1 MLVGIVSIHEFGHF
15 LAAKAFG
22 VYCYEFSIGMG
33 PKLYTKKGK
42 ETNFSIRALPIG
54 GFVAMAGDDDDNAD
68 VEKPD
73 IEIPKERT
81 LPGVSPIKR
90 IIIMASGVIMNFL
103 LALVVV
109 ACVFLSNGV
118 TNEAPKAI
126 INSVQ
131 EGYPAYKAGIQV
143 GDEVIKASYENGY
156 SISPKN
162 FEELS
167 TFLSIYDGKGNVT
180 FKIVRDGE
188 KLDIKM
194 KPVYSQEEGRYL
206 IGITSPGY
214 TIVEVTYKNVLKY
227 SVNYISEMLK
237 FTFMTLIGLFR
248 GVGFEN
254 VSGPIGIYQVT
265 EEAVSY
271 GFGSY
276 FALIAIISLSIG
288 AFNLVPLPIFDGGRI
303 LLTIIEMI
311 IGRPIEKKTE
321 QAIMTVSVFVILAL
335 VIFTTFKDIF
345 NIFAK

>member
-15 LAAKAFG
+15 IAAKAFG

-42 ETNFSIRALPIG
+42 ETNFCIRALPIG
-54 GFVAMAGDDDDNAD
+54 GFVAMAGDDEDNPD
-68 VEKPD
+68 VEKPE
-73 IEIPKERT
+73 IEIPKDRT
-81 LPGVSPIKR
+81 LPGIHPIKR
-90 IIIMASGVIMNFL
+90 IIVMASGVIMNFL
-103 LALVVV
+103 FALVIVTI
-109 ACVFLSNGV
+109 VFLNNGQ
-118 TNEAPKAI
+118 TTEAPKAVI
-126 INSVQ
+126 DTIQ
-131 EGYPAYKAGIQV
+131 EGYPAAKAGLMP

-156 SISPKN
+156 TISPKN

-167 TFLSIYDGKGNVT
+167 TFLGIYDGKGNVT
-180 FKIVRDGE
+180 FTIVRDGK

-194 KPVYSQEEGRYL
+194 KPTYNEEEGRYL

-214 TIVEVTYKNVLKY
+214 TIVDVNYKNVFKY
-227 SVNYISEMLK
+227 SINYIVEILK

-271 GFGSY
+271 GIETYVGLV
-276 FALIAIISLSIG
+276 AMISLSIG

-311 IGRPIEKKTE
+311 IGRPINKKTE
-321 QAIMTVSVFVILAL
+321 QAIMTISLFAILAL

-345 NIFAK
+345 NVFAR